1 MIGESAK
8 PKKRRVGRPKLP
20 ISKNAVIKIRINENS
35 KKQLQKIAEKNNLSL
50 SAYILKKVYE

>member
-8 PKKRRVGRPKLP
+8 SKKRRVGRPKLP
-20 ISKNAVIKIRINENS
+20 ISKNAVIKVRINENS

>member
-20 ISKNAVIKIRINENS
+20 VSKNAVIKVRINENS